1 MEDLEKAY
9 VKEEVLVLFFFFF
22 RHSVDKILN
31 PEFCLKKKEKE
42 NKGGKKVSA
51 MAWML
56 PWMDQSRLRV

>member
-42 NKGGKKVSA
+42 NKGGKKGQCYGMDVA
-51 MAWML
+51 MDG
-56 PWMDQSRLRV
+56 PK